1 MHTTTIQSAQSLGV
15 FRDRRPS
22 RWSTRLCSILSSRWY
37 RKNDGPKHDSL
48 NRFGGR
54 LLADV
59 GLYCE
64 HRIRNPQNRTDQQ
77 QASPL
82 PVALLAMWMPRI

>member
-1 MHTTTIQSAQSLGV
+1 MHTTTIQSAQSFGV
-15 FRDRRPS
+15 FRDRTPS
-22 RWSTRLCSILSSRWY
+22 RWSTRLRSILSSRWY
-37 RKNDGPKHDSL
+37 RKNDEPKHDSL
-48 NRFGGR
+48 YRLGDR

-64 HRIRNPQNRTDQQ
+64 HRTHNPQNRTDQPQ
-77 QASPL
+77 VSPL